1 VIRVAVVE
9 NEAIV
14 RAGLR
19 RVLELDRELVVVFE
33 ATDGEDALDRLR
45 RDPVEVVL
53 LDVRMPGMDGIE
65 LLHALR
71 RHGVPARC
79 LVLTTFEDPDVAL
92 QAIRAGACGYLLKDA
107 TLDQLAAAIRAV
119 AGGGTFFQPGLG
131 DALLRA
137 ADDFPGA
144 PEPDATAE
152 PLTDREQE
160 VLRLMASGYGNR
172 EIAEALGIV
181 ERTVKNHVS
190 AVLSK
195 LRVRDRT
202 RAVLKA
208 LRDRLV

>member
-144 PEPDATAE
+144 PEPDAAAE

-172 EIAEALGIV
+172 EIAEALSIA